1 MTIAQLDAPKRGF
14 DTSEFERRTALAQRE
29 MKALGL
35 AGLLLT
41 TEPEVRYF
49 TGFYSLFWQS
59 PTRPWFVFVPE
70 TGKPSAVIPEIG
82 ADLMRRT
89 WIDDIRTWSAPCPT
103 DDGLSLLVDL
113 LKPFADQ
120 KAKIGVMKG
129 HESLLRMPLGDWER
143 LCAQLED
150 LHFQDVTKLVQS
162 LRMVKSEAEIEK
174 LAHICKIG
182 SDTFAR
188 VPEFARRYKPLEDV
202 FRDFRIAALSA
213 GADDAPYV
221 VGGANQG
228 GYRDVISPPS
238 RHPLQMGDILM
249 IDTGCIWD
257 GYFCDFDRNWAI
269 GQADDLSRA
278 AYDVL
283 WRATEAGL
291 EAARPG
297 ATARDLFVEMS
308 KVLAELDRSGG
319 DIGRLGHGLGM
330 QLTEQPSHAA
340 FDDTELKENM
350 VLTLEPSL
358 SYGEGVMMVHEE
370 NIVVTPNG
378 GRLLTRRAPPE
389 LPVI

>member
-162 LRMVKSEAEIEK
+162 LRMVKSEAEIEN
-174 LAHICKIG
+174 LPI
-182 SDTFAR
+182 FAR
-188 VPEFARRYKPLEDV
+188 LGQTLLRV
-202 FRDFRIAALSA
+202 FPSLL
-213 GADDAPYV
+213 G
-221 VGGANQG
+221 
-228 GYRDVISPPS
+228 VIS
-238 RHPLQMGDILM
+238 R
-249 IDTGCIWD
+249 
-257 GYFCDFDRNWAI
+257 
-269 GQADDLSRA
+269 
-278 AYDVL
+278 
-283 WRATEAGL
+283 
-291 EAARPG
+291 
-297 ATARDLFVEMS
+297 
-308 KVLAELDRSGG
+308 
-319 DIGRLGHGLGM
+319 
-330 QLTEQPSHAA
+330 
-340 FDDTELKENM
+340 
-350 VLTLEPSL
+350 
-358 SYGEGVMMVHEE
+358 
-370 NIVVTPNG
+370 
-378 GRLLTRRAPPE
+378 
-389 LPVI
+389 